1 MRRRDVIRLLGGTAA
16 LGWLRAA
23 WGQQERVRRVG
34 IVGPLAADDE
44 EGQRRVAAFLNGLQQ
59 LGWTEGRNLEVI
71 YRWGV
76 ADAAH
81 IRTSIA
87 ELLAVAEIILVQ
99 GSSITSALQQ
109 TTRTTPVVFVNVIDP
124 VGAGFVDSL
133 SHPGSNIT
141 GFTFAEYGISGK
153 WLELLK
159 EIVPRISRAAVLRDA
174 TISSGSGQLGAL
186 QSVAPGLGI
195 ELTPLSVR
203 DPAEIERGITGF
215 VRSSEDGLVVTGGPL
230 AVVHRKLIIALAA
243 RHKLPAIY
251 WSNTHVH
258 DGGLISYGADQ
269 IEPYRQAASYV
280 HRILNGEKAAD
291 LPVQVAT
298 KYGLALNLKTAKA
311 LGLTVPPTVLARTDE
326 VIE

>member
-1 MRRRDVIRLLGGTAA
+1 M
-16 LGWLRAA
+16 
-23 WGQQERVRRVG
+23 RRVG

-44 EGQRRVAAFLNGLQQ
+44 EGQRRVAAFLGGLQQ
-59 LGWTEGRNLEVI
+59 LGWTEGGNVQI
-71 YRWGV
+71 VYRWGA

-87 ELLAVAEIILVQ
+87 ELLAVADVILVQ
-99 GSSITSALQQ
+99 GSSITTPCSKP
-109 TTRTTPVVFVNVIDP
+109 RTTPIVFVNVIDP

-133 SHPGSNIT
+133 SRPGGNIT
-141 GFTFAEYGISGK
+141 GFTLAEYGISGK

-159 EIVPRISRAAVLRDA
+159 EIVPRMSRVAVLRDS

-195 ELTPLSVR
+195 ELTPLNVR

-215 VRSSEDGLVVTGGPL
+215 VRSSEDGLVATGGPL
-230 AVVHRKLIIALAA
+230 AVVHRKLIIAVAA
-243 RHKLPAIY
+243 KHRLGAVY
-251 WSNTHVH
+251 WSNTHAR

-269 IEPYRQAASYV
+269 IEPYRLAASYV
-280 HRILNGEKAAD
+280 HRILNGEKPAD
-291 LPVQVAT
+291 LPVQLAT
-298 KYGLALNLKTAKA
+298 KYELVINLKTARA
-311 LGLTVPPTVLARTDE
+311 LGFTIPPTLLARVDE